1 MSAASAPARPCARAS
16 LAAPLRALGVR
27 PGGAA
32 PTADGGRNRVRWD
45 DVRCDGGRLGVHV
58 KDAGAVRFGPA
69 GDGTGRSTRQRAAV
83 DHAVDRPTGK
93 RRTEER

>member
-32 PTADGGRNRVRWD
+32 PTVD
-45 DVRCDGGRLGVHV
+45 DVRCDGGRFGVHV
-58 KDAGAVRFGPA
+58 KDAGTVRFGPA

-83 DHAVDRPTGK
+83 DLAVDRPTGK